1 MTVQQPRL
9 LTQPFKVVPRGILPR
24 FLNYFTYWISNG
36 FFKKNHAGTNGGVTI
51 VGVVLSAAGG
61 LMIGFS
67 FYVVLLL
74 CKDSFILEKSADQWP
89 LVLVGLFGGAIGS
102 LIDSFLGAIFQYSG
116 TFLYDIIFRYIFQYL
131 PRCSRLSNCIL
142 IFYSH
147 AQDWIKKRELS

>member
-1 MTVQQPRL
+1 MFLGLEIHSNSFVNVLGSIACCNGDTWASELATVMTVQQPRL

-24 FLNYFTYWISNG
+24 FLNYLTYWISNG

-116 TFLYDIIFRYIFQYL
+116 TLL
-131 PRCSRLSNCIL
+131 
-142 IFYSH
+142 
-147 AQDWIKKRELS
+147 